1 MMIVDDAEKM
11 LGVELMPWQRDLA
24 QAILDG
30 KTVVWVKSRR
40 GGNKVVARVVEKIWT
55 SGEGN

>member
-1 MMIVDDAEKM
+1 MMTVSDAEKV

-30 KTVVWVKSRR
+30 KEVVYVRARR
-40 GGNKVVARVVEKIWT
+40 GGYWT
-55 SGEGN
+55 VKRIVGMVRNSGEGN